1 MKAKR
6 AGYKIIQVK
15 INGDPVEA
23 AEKIA
28 EVRSLL
34 DDNETLLIDAN
45 TGGFYR
51 GFHKM
56 HNNDNIDD
64 VDINVNFVFPYL
76 CSFLLYCHHFM
87 LINVKLDITGFKS
100 IIF

>member
-1 MKAKR
+1 MKAKK

-45 TGGFYR
+45 TGKF
-51 GFHKM
+51 
-56 HNNDNIDD
+56 
-64 VDINVNFVFPYL
+64 
-76 CSFLLYCHHFM
+76 
-87 LINVKLDITGFKS
+87 TG
-100 IIF
+100 